1 MAISL
6 SIKSTKSPLVEV
18 FTCCTY
24 CANLNILWTQIV
36 ICMYCKTKSSRYKLK
51 SNLQFEMAISFEV
64 CGLCF
69 GLLSDWSLHK
79 YSQSSSDSHSNCKA
93 SGSWDCFCSHG
104 SWQQRRVVQGNS
116 GLLYQKE
123 GSMVFSS
130 LIRWEN
136 PWHFIID
143 RHMISAHINTYTCQ
157 TLKCYLQS
165 LDFTSDQAPVNM

>member
-6 SIKSTKSPLVEV
+6 SIKSTKSSLVEV

-24 CANLNILWTQIV
+24 CANLNILWTQIA
-36 ICMYCKTKSSRYKLK
+36 IACITRPRSSRYKLK

-64 CGLCF
+64 CGLWF
-69 GLLSDWSLHK
+69 GLLSDWSSHK

-93 SGSWDCFCSHG
+93 CGSWDCSHG
-104 SWQQRRVVQGNS
+104 SWQQRSVFQGNS

-143 RHMISAHINTYTCQ
+143 RHMIWANIYMYTCQ
-157 TLKCYLQS
+157 TLKCYL
-165 LDFTSDQAPVNM
+165 